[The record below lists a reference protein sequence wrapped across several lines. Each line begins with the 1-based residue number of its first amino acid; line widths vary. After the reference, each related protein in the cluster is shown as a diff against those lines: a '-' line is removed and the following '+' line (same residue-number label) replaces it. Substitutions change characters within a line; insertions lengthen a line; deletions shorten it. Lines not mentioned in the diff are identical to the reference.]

1 MATGRTPSALAALT
15 GLLLALLTMIGAS
28 PARANQAYA
37 PDPCRAE
44 PAGRYCARLTLD
56 LRADYRTRSSRSEI
70 FVDTGRDEDGPL
82 VDVSLGRLPPN
93 RPLGRALAE
102 ARIFVNVG
110 VPSPAGP
117 VQLTLGARAQLET
130 PPRRPDDPV
139 SSFRRT
145 GRRLLLERATVEVG
159 ALTAGFGPSTFY
171 FTPSLSYTTAYASE
185 QNVTQIAY
193 RFALPDNASLALA
206 LEDGRRRRVEDPAW
220 GRSRGGLSID
230 PVVALRKTTPWGAMQ
245 IAGAL
250 HPVRAQATP
259 ECCRRV
265 TGDSMGWAVSGGLEG
280 YFETGLGSSEL
291 LVNLGTSAGALDYLN
306 ATNYPADYALSAT
319 GRVHLTRARALV
331 VSAGNYFNRHLH
343 AILSFSR
350 VETELDAE
358 RFRLRT
364 AGNIVQAA
372 LEYSPRRGSLLGVE
386 LSWSRDE
393 SAAAGAPRV
402 ANSLFT
408 AVAYFRIRLSR
419 SFAMRGD

>member
-1 MATGRTPSALAALT
+1 MATGRISPARAALA
-15 GLLLALLTMIGAS
+15 GLLLVLLTMTGAS
-28 PARANQAYA
+28 PARASQAYA

-44 PAGRYCARLTLD
+44 PASRYCARLTLD
-56 LRADYRTRSSRSEI
+56 LRADYRMRSSRSEI
-70 FVDTGRDEDGPL
+70 FVDTGRDEEGPL
-82 VDVSLGRLPPN
+82 VEVSLGRLPAN
-93 RPLGRALAE
+93 RPIERALTE
-102 ARIFVNVG
+102 ARLFVNVG
-110 VPSPAGP
+110 LPSPAGP

-145 GRRLLLERATVEVG
+145 GRRLLLERATVEVAG
-159 ALTAGFGPSTFY
+159 LTAGFGPSTFY

-185 QNVTQIAY
+185 QNVSQLAY
-193 RFALPDNASLALA
+193 RFALPDNLSLALA
-206 LEDGRRRRVEDPAW
+206 LEDGGRRRVEDPAW

-230 PVVALRKTTPWGAMQ
+230 PVAALRKATPWGAMQ

-250 HPVRAQATP
+250 HSVRAENAA

-265 TGDSMGWAVSGGLEG
+265 TGEAMGWAVSGGLEG

-331 VSAGNYFNRHLH
+331 VSAGNYFGRHLH
-343 AILSFSR
+343 AILSYSR
-350 VETELDAE
+350 VETELDAD
-358 RFRLRT
+358 RFRLST
-364 AGNIVQAA
+364 TGNIVQAS
-372 LEYSPRRGSLLGVE
+372 LEYSPRRGALVGVE
-386 LSWSRDE
+386 LSWSRDG

-402 ANSLFT
+402 TNSLVT
-408 AVAYFRIRLSR
+408 AVAYLRVRLSR
-419 SFAMRGD
+419 SFAMRGR